1 VFCCFAYFCVLG
13 RGVAGG
19 FCAVGYRGDLCVNCE
34 PSAPVDGEV
43 LSRLLIDGS
52 FLK

>member
-1 VFCCFAYFCVLG
+1 MFCVFLRAG
-13 RGVAGG
+13 AGG
-19 FCAVGYRGDLCVNCE
+19 GGGVLCGRVQRRLVCE
-34 PSAPVDGEV
+34 PSAPVDGVV